1 MQYRLYYQCYCSEIY
16 YQVLPLLPCVIFYVQ
31 LSYGVVMFTES
42 IQINQ
47 EEKVVFPVS
56 EMLNYF

>member
-1 MQYRLYYQCYCSEIY
+1 MQYRLYYQCDCSEIY